1 MTPVTRRRL
10 LAAASTMVATGLAG
24 CEGNVEFGDNNSTA
38 TTQPPPHTITEPVG
52 DATVLPSLGVPLLT
66 DAYTI
71 TVRATQTLDGQ
82 ELDELVIT
90 FPETFSL
97 SGSLTYD
104 DVAVRVGGPGSPTR
118 QANIN
123 DVRVGSDGTTLTLSP
138 GSSVTLTATDTIV
151 VEFRGVSAPVRT
163 GEYLVGVE
171 VNGAVSD
178 SGAVTIA
185 SDFTPRE
192 STFETTTEGWTVVGD
207 VQDGSVFP
215 DRKSGDGDTG
225 SYLSAE
231 DDTTGDVW
239 YWVAPRSFRGSK
251 SPYIGGTLSFSLRQS
266 TTEDQFDAADVVL
279 ASDEQV
285 LYHDFGDET
294 AHPGTDWTRY
304 DVPLTPDAWLQETE
318 AGGVSD
324 VPDDGRLDRSEPADR
339 ETFES
344 VLGSV
349 ETLHIRGEYVDGS
362 DVGDIDSVALTP
374 GPGDEEPTE
383 TGS

>member
-1 MTPVTRRRL
+1 MAPVTRRRFL
-10 LAAASTMVATGLAG
+10 TAASVMAATGLAG
-24 CEGNVEFGDNNSTA
+24 CESNVQFGNNSTQ
-38 TTQPPPHTITEPVG
+38 TTRPPPHTTTGPVG
-52 DATVLPSLGVPLLT
+52 DATVVPGLGVPVLT

-71 TVRATQTLDGQ
+71 TVRATPALDGQ
-82 ELDELVIT
+82 ELDEVVIT
-90 FPETFSL
+90 FPATFSL
-97 SGSLTYD
+97 SDSITYD
-104 DVAVRVGGPGSPTR
+104 DVTVSVGGPGSETR

-123 DVRVGSDGTTLTLSP
+123 DARVSSDGTTLTLSP
-138 GSSVTLTATDTIV
+138 GSPVTLTATDTIV

-163 GEYLVGVE
+163 GEYLVEVE

-185 SDFTPRE
+185 SEFTPRE

-215 DRKSGDGDTG
+215 DRKSGEGDPG

-251 SPYIGGTLSFSLRQS
+251 SPYIGGTLAFSLRQS
-266 TTEDQFDAADVVL
+266 STDSQFDAPDVVL

-285 LYHDFGDET
+285 LYHDFGDEA
-294 AHPGTDWTRY
+294 AHPGTEWTRY
-304 DVPLTPDAWLQETE
+304 EIPLTPDAWLQDTET
-318 AGGVSD
+318 GGVGA
-324 VPDDGRLDRSEPADR
+324 VPDDGRLDRSEPADV
-339 ETFES
+339 ETFEE
-344 VLGSV
+344 VVGSL

-362 DVGDIDSVALTP
+362 DVGDLDSVTLTP
-374 GPGDEEPTE
+374 GPGDEGPTE
-383 TGS
+383 TSS